1 MGAQQGPGRT
11 FPLSKALIIAALIVA
26 VGTVLTVKQRAEPVL
41 DSPPVP
47 AREAVETPADSP
59 ASLPRLVDLGSDRC
73 QSCKAM
79 EPVLE
84 ALTSEYEGRLEVL
97 FIDVWKEPEEAE
109 RYGIQ
114 LIPTQIFFD
123 SGGRELFRNEGFF
136 SKEDIL
142 AKWKDLGFDF
152 DG

>member
-1 MGAQQGPGRT
+1 MGAQQGPGRN
-11 FPLSKALIIAALIVA
+11 FPLSKTLIIAALAVA
-26 VGTVLTVKQRAEPVL
+26 VGAVFTMKERPTPVRDSTPVPVQELAEP
-41 DSPPVP
+41 P
-47 AREAVETPADSP
+47 AGTPS
-59 ASLPRLVDLGSDRC
+59 SLPRLVDLGSDRC

-79 EPVLE
+79 VPVLE

-97 FIDVWKEPEEAE
+97 FIDVWKNPEEAE

-123 SGGRELFRNEGFF
+123 SDGKELFRNQGFF
-136 SKEDIL
+136 SREDIL

>member
-1 MGAQQGPGRT
+1 MEAQHGQKQQS
-11 FPLSKALIIAALIVA
+11 FLSRILIVA
-26 VGTVLTVKQRAEPVL
+26 ALTIAVGAVFYIKQRPLSEQSRAPLIVQ
-41 DSPPVP
+41 
-47 AREAVETPADSP
+47 EAVETPAKTP

-73 QSCKAM
+73 QSCLAM
-79 EPVLE
+79 VPVLE

-97 FIDVWKEPEEAE
+97 FIDVWKDPGEAE

-123 SGGRELFRNEGFF
+123 SGGNELFRHKGFF

-142 AKWKDLGFDF
+142 AKWKDLGFTF